1 MRQTGKC
8 RTAPPISCDSAKM
21 LAKTTVTDINRSPK
35 RKPSDRWG
43 AIIYTFMNA
52 RKSAF
57 NQGNGFA
64 PEDLPGIN
72 VRMK

>member
-1 MRQTGKC
+1 
-8 RTAPPISCDSAKM
+8 M
-21 LAKTTVTDINRSPK
+21 LAKTTVTDLNRSPK

-52 RKSAF
+52 RKSVL
-57 NQGNGFA
+57 NREKGFP

-72 VRMK
+72 VRAE

>member
-1 MRQTGKC
+1 
-8 RTAPPISCDSAKM
+8 M
-21 LAKTTVTDINRSPK
+21 LAKTTVTDLNRSPK

-57 NQGNGFA
+57 NQGNGFP

-72 VRMK
+72 VRVK